1 MVDASARGRLKVFL
15 GYAAGVGKT
24 FQMLTEAHDLK
35 RRGLDVVVG
44 YFEPHGRKET
54 IALID
59 GLEVIPRRLI
69 EYRGNTFEEMDTD
82 AILKRH
88 PRVAVVDEF
97 PHTNVPGSPR
107 EKRWEDV
114 HVLLD
119 AGIDVLAT
127 MNVQHLESLND
138 QIWQS
143 TGIRVRET
151 IPDWVVKQADEVVMV
166 DLTPKA
172 LLNRLARG
180 VVYSP
185 ERARAALENFFKE
198 PTLVA
203 LRELA
208 MRQTAHAVQSRHE
221 LDVEPASAMVDRP
234 ELHSQERL
242 LLLITPDPSSA
253 ALIRRGRR
261 VADYLRADCFA
272 VSVVKR
278 ADLQDLAA
286 EPRDHLQRHLDFA
299 RGLHID
305 THVLEGDDVAA
316 DHCQFRARARRD
328 ADFRHQAAR
337 ERVAVVAERRT
348 GPADRPPCPRHAG
361 HDRGRSLDP
370 PRGHLSRYFFGVS
383 APFSLSAS
391 EPNPVSGG
399 CWRSVYSRT
408 SSASCASATLAL
420 SLMRRAA
427 ASISSTMT

>member
-1 MVDASARGRLKVFL
+1 
-15 GYAAGVGKT
+15 
-24 FQMLTEAHDLK
+24 
-35 RRGLDVVVG
+35 
-44 YFEPHGRKET
+44 
-54 IALID
+54 
-59 GLEVIPRRLI
+59 
-69 EYRGNTFEEMDTD
+69 
-82 AILKRH
+82 
-88 PRVAVVDEF
+88 
-97 PHTNVPGSPR
+97 
-107 EKRWEDV
+107 
-114 HVLLD
+114 
-119 AGIDVLAT
+119 
-127 MNVQHLESLND
+127 VQHLESLND

-221 LDVEPASAMVDRP
+221 LDVEPASAMADRL
-234 ELHSQERL
+234 ELRSQERL
-242 LLLITPDPSSA
+242 LLFITPDPSSA

-272 VSVVKR
+272 VSVLKR

-305 THVLEGDDVAA
+305 TQVLEGDDVAA
-316 DHCQFRARARRD
+316 TIVNFARARGVTQIFVTRQHESGLRSWLSGGLVQQIVHLARD
-328 ADFRHQAAR
+328 MQVTIVADRST
-337 ERVAVVAERRT
+337 RRT
-348 GPADRPPCPRHAG
+348 G
-361 HDRGRSLDP
+361 
-370 PRGHLSRYFFGVS
+370 
-383 APFSLSAS
+383 
-391 EPNPVSGG
+391 
-399 CWRSVYSRT
+399 T
-408 SSASCASATLAL
+408 
-420 SLMRRAA
+420 
-427 ASISSTMT
+427 